1 MSKRTTVLLED
12 EVYKKLVKESLTRYG
27 TVRAIS
33 KVLNELLKE
42 SFRSKRDI
50 LRLIYSGKIAK
61 TSTGE
66 FEKFRRG
73 LSERL
78 ES

>member
-12 EVYKKLVKESLTRYG
+12 EVYEKLVKESLTRYG
-27 TVRAIS
+27 TARAIS

-42 SFRSKRDI
+42 SFRSKEDV
-50 LRLIYSGKIAK
+50 LRLIYSEKTARTSAK
-61 TSTGE
+61 E
-66 FEKFRRG
+66 FEEFRRE
-73 LSERL
+73 LSKRL